1 MRSQSHGESQRVKA
15 SNDKARRIA
24 CCEDWMKGTVKGTFR
39 NKVRFD
45 APAESFTMSTVLTKL
60 ILLFA
65 CLAISIR
72 SGPVPACQLD
82 EVIDSW
88 ITLSGAATSDLDE
101 AKPLQAHE
109 SESTWPND
117 EDTPEQVALDQI
129 FHQTFGQIQ
138 DAPATPHVNLA
149 VATGDTLALLVLHS
163 DLGRVLSA
171 ESLSSLSIT
180 RASPPPHSA
189 RYLPLLI

>member
-1 MRSQSHGESQRVKA
+1 M
-15 SNDKARRIA
+15 
-24 CCEDWMKGTVKGTFR
+24 
-39 NKVRFD
+39 
-45 APAESFTMSTVLTKL
+45 PPVLTKL

-65 CLAISIR
+65 CMAISVR

-88 ITLSGAATSDLDE
+88 FTSSGDTTPDSDE
-101 AKPLQAHE
+101 ARPSQTQE

-117 EDTPEQVALDQI
+117 EDTPDQVALDQI
-129 FHQTFGQIQ
+129 LHQTFGQIH
-138 DAPATPHVNLA
+138 DAPTTPHVNLA
-149 VATGDTLALLVLHS
+149 AATGDTLALLVRHS

-180 RASPPPHSA
+180 RGSPPPHSA